1 LKVSTHRQDGREQEA
16 YDALAL
22 VIDSLGGD
30 LDPNTSTFRTW
41 YERYS
46 DVASAVVRRL
56 QQGVEEKARLLE
68 REAARLRLVNEALSL
83 IGVNL
88 VGHLSVTDSSTKGS
102 SSGDNG
108 APARERVISQR
119 AIRTCQVAATTL
131 HKATGISISELSWTI
146 VTPPDLRL
154 ETAARMWGRLIKV
167 LVQGIKGNMPTRRKR
182 LRERWEATFQA
193 LAVSTPRPLTVA
205 DMEVLIRT
213 FRKATPADALA
224 RGAKKKKKPLT
235 EEPPEPVSC
244 DLRFRLVFLAHIAH
258 AAYRAIL
265 AVTLTPSLWNC
276 VRVRWRSASAQA
288 ARLRRM
294 RGMRNSKQ
302 QVDSTDRRSL
312 ITSRVRRMV

>member
-1 LKVSTHRQDGREQEA
+1 MSGPSQTADAEPTADAKALLIAAQDGREQEA

-235 EEPPEPVSC
+235 EEPPEP
-244 DLRFRLVFLAHIAH
+244 
-258 AAYRAIL
+258 
-265 AVTLTPSLWNC
+265 
-276 VRVRWRSASAQA
+276 
-288 ARLRRM
+288 
-294 RGMRNSKQ
+294 
-302 QVDSTDRRSL
+302 
-312 ITSRVRRMV
+312 